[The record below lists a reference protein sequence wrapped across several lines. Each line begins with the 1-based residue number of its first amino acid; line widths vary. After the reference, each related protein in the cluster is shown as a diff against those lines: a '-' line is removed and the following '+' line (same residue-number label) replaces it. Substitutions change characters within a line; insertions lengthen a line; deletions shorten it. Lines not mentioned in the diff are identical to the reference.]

1 MAVAEVNPT
10 LGRVA
15 RRLPMGLLAGHPTQ
29 MPWSAMVGLPPRG
42 TLPKTA
48 EQRAIWSPV
57 LPSNPMGSLEEV
69 ALGRL
74 IHRPPIL
81 AREVMLCSLG
91 NQTALA

>member
-1 MAVAEVNPT
+1 
-10 LGRVA
+10 
-15 RRLPMGLLAGHPTQ
+15 
-29 MPWSAMVGLPPRG
+29 MVGLPPQG
-42 TLPKTA
+42 TRPKTV

-81 AREVMLCSLG
+81 AREVMLYWRGEQAVPAYTGYKDLSEEE
-91 NQTALA
+91 